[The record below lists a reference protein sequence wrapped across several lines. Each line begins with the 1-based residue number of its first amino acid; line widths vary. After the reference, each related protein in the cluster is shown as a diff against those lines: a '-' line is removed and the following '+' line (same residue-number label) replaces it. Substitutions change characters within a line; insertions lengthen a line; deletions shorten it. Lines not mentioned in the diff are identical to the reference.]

1 MKDERKAIVAAGYD
15 ALGETYLDWASGIDD
30 PRERMLEEFSTRL
43 PSNARVLDLGCG
55 AGIPSTKM
63 LAERFVVTGVDISEE
78 QVRAARR
85 HVPDASF
92 INADLSAIEF
102 EAGSF
107 DGVAAFY
114 SISHVPRQEHGGLFR
129 RVHKWLVPGGLFL
142 ATLGSSDSPDWT
154 GDWLG
159 RPMFFSAYDADFNR
173 KLVNAAGFT
182 LLIDDVIATQEP
194 EGPVPFLWVLA
205 RRLDH

>member
-1 MKDERKAIVAAGYD
+1 MKDERRAIVAAGYD
-15 ALGETYLDWASGIDD
+15 ALGEAYLDWASGTHD
-30 PRERMLEEFSTRL
+30 PRERMLQEFSTRL

-55 AGIPSTKM
+55 AGIPSTKT

-102 EAGSF
+102 EPGSF
-107 DGVAAFY
+107 DGVAALY

-129 RVHKWLVPGGLFL
+129 RVHQWLVPGGLFL
-142 ATLGSSDSPDWT
+142 ATLGASDSPDWT

-159 RPMFFSAYDADFNR
+159 RPMFFSAYDADSNR

>member
-15 ALGETYLDWASGIDD
+15 GLGEAYLDWASGIDD
-30 PRERMLEEFSTRL
+30 PRERMLEDFSTRL

-63 LAERFVVTGVDISEE
+63 LAERFLVTGVDISEE

-85 HVPDASF
+85 HVPEASF
-92 INADLSAIEF
+92 INADLSAIDF
-102 EAGSF
+102 EPGSF
-107 DGVAAFY
+107 DGVTAFY
-114 SISHVPRQEHGGLFR
+114 SISHVPRHEHGDVFR
-129 RVHKWLVPGGLFL
+129 RVHQWLAPGGLFL
-142 ATLGSSDSPDWT
+142 ASLGASDSPDWT

-159 RPMFFSAYDADFNR
+159 RPMFFSFYDAESNR
-173 KLVNAAGFT
+173 KLVRAAGFT

-205 RRLDH
+205 RRAS